1 MQKTCLSVVC
11 ELAREDPNVVFV
23 GSDLRPGAMMEFKEE
38 FPERFFMEGIMEQ
51 NAVGMAAGM
60 ALEGLVPYVNT
71 IAAFLVRRAYEQLA
85 VQVCLGNLPVR
96 LIGNGAGFIFSP
108 LGPTHT
114 ILDDIAILRALPNM
128 TVIVPADIHEAR
140 RLTQQTRHWPGPVY
154 LRMAKGKAPIVSR
167 EGDVCKIGQAIVLRE
182 GADVGL
188 IATGIMVHRA
198 LVVAENLSRQGVEC
212 AVLNVHTIKPLDEE
226 ALLKLAAST
235 SLLVT
240 LEEHSPLGGLAGA
253 VAELVMERGHRPIPR
268 LLRLGTPDHFSDGYG
283 SQDEMLAKVGLD
295 SDTIQHAVWRA
306 WLLSKKSERN

>member
-60 ALEGLVPYVNT
+60 AMEGLIPYVNT

-128 TVIVPADIHEAR
+128 TVIVPADIHEAQQ
-140 RLTQQTRHWPGPVY
+140 LTQQTRHWPGPVY

-167 EGDVCKIGQAIVLRE
+167 EGDVCKIGQAILLRE

-235 SLLVT
+235 SLLIT
-240 LEEHSPLGGLAGA
+240 LEEHSTLGGLAGA
-253 VAELVMERGHRPIPR
+253 VAELIMERGYGPRPK

-295 SDTIQHAVWRA
+295 TNAIQRAVWHA
-306 WLLSKKSERN
+306 FNK